1 MAPEFSR
8 VLERLTPAPTPRTLS
23 VTVRNAAK
31 LLGVSEST
39 VKRMIRSGEVRS
51 ERICGRRV
59 IAYDSLKGL
68 LA

>member
-1 MAPEFSR
+1 MSPLHR
-8 VLERLTPAPTPRTLS
+8 VIERLTLPPSPHTVGA
-23 VTVRNAAK
+23 TVRTAGK

-51 ERICGRRV
+51 SRVRGRRV
-59 IAYDSLKGL
+59 IAYDSLKAL